1 MGLDRLTPLPIF
13 SPGRSDRT
21 LPPPTTLLCTDAT
34 MRLNAGVFLLILLTV
49 GCGSSDR
56 PEVLANTQ
64 TSVFR
69 NVEGVEYV
77 GDEACASCHE
87 DLYASYQS
95 HGMAQSLYAL
105 TPERAVEDF
114 DAGALYHEGSG
125 FYYTAYERDGAFYQ
139 EEYRLAEDGR
149 KTHSLVRRMDLVVGS
164 GTAARTYLTK
174 QDSTYYELPLT
185 WYTQAEGG
193 AGRWDFSPGYR
204 EANGRFDRAVP
215 ARCMACHNGFSEPV
229 PFVEGAY
236 ATLAH
241 GIGCER
247 CHGPGALHVEARLAD
262 PEPAD
267 SVDYTIV
274 NPAHL
279 SLDLR
284 LDVCQQCHL
293 NGTVSILREGEE
305 PFGYVASQPLAAHVA
320 HFDLETTRPGTIS
333 VISHADRLKKS
344 PCFTESPDLD
354 CTTCHNPHEG
364 FRDKGPAYFN
374 TTCLECHAP
383 APLQAQMPT
392 AALRAQHESGANCFA
407 CHMPKVEAED
417 APHSSFTDHYI
428 RVVRAEDRVTGQVT
442 EAAGEVDL
450 TSYFPRDASGAE
462 GDVYEGMAYVIYG
475 RQHGDAKALDKGIA
489 VLERALP
496 NAPHLSEGHYLL
508 GFARMQRG
516 QVRQAIPAL
525 QEAVRLKP
533 GVPERLNALAQ
544 AYEATGGPPAEIERL
559 YREALAV
566 QPALADVRVNY
577 GRFLETQGRT
587 EAAVQAYRTA
597 LGHDPWLA
605 AAHYNLGT
613 ALLRLGRDPDEA
625 ARHLEEAVR
634 LQPDYVDA
642 LVNLGIVRASGGD
655 TEAAGALFRRAV
667 AAGPDDANALSNLGT
682 YYLQRGAFP
691 DAAETLGRAALAA
704 PGRADIAA
712 SLAAAYFQLGNAAE
726 ARRYAQRALEL
737 DPGQAMARQ
746 VLDALPGS

>member
-1 MGLDRLTPLPIF
+1 MA
-13 SPGRSDRT
+13 T
-21 LPPPTTLLCTDAT
+21 LVPTAPAIVKRWRFISFALVLL
-34 MRLNAGVFLLILLTV
+34 G
-49 GCGSSDR
+49 GCGESR
-56 PEVLANTQ
+56 QGVEVEDGIRFL
-64 TSVFR
+64 
-69 NVEGVEYV
+69 NVEGGRYV
-77 GDEACASCHE
+77 GDAACASCHE
-87 DLYASYQS
+87 DLYASYQG

-114 DAGALYHEGSG
+114 EGVELYHEASG
-125 FYYTAYERDGAFYQ
+125 LTYTAYERGGAFYQ
-139 EEYRLAEDGR
+139 EEFRRTAGGW
-149 KTHSLVRRMDLVVGS
+149 KTHRLVRQMDFVVGS
-164 GTAARTYLTK
+164 GTAARTYLTR

-204 EANGRFDRAVP
+204 ASNARFDRAIP
-215 ARCMACHNGFSEPV
+215 SRCMACHNGVSEPV

-236 ATLAH
+236 ASIAE

-262 PEPAD
+262 PEPSD

-305 PFGYVASQPLAAHVA
+305 PFGYVPSQPLAAHVA
-320 HFDLETTRPGTIS
+320 HFDLEATQPGTIS
-333 VISHADRLKKS
+333 VISHADRMKQS
-344 PCFTESPDLD
+344 PCFTESRALD
-354 CTTCHNPHEG
+354 CTTCHDPHEG
-364 FRDKGPAYFN
+364 FRDRGPAYFN
-374 TTCLECHAP
+374 ATCQDCHDS
-383 APLQAQMPT
+383 APLQAAMPT
-392 AALRAQHESGANCFA
+392 PELRAQHTPEANCFA

-428 RVVRAEDRVTGQVT
+428 RVVRAEDRVTAVA
-442 EAAGEVDL
+442 EAEGGAEM
-450 TSYFPRDASGAE
+450 TSYFTRDASGAE
-462 GDVYEGMAYVIYG
+462 GAVYEGMAYVIYG
-475 RQHGDAKALDKGIA
+475 RQHGDGEALGKGIA
-489 VLERALP
+489 ALERSLLD
-496 NAPHLSEGHYLL
+496 APHLSEGHYLL

-516 QVRQAIPAL
+516 QVRRAIPAL
-525 QEAVRLKP
+525 QESIRLKP

-544 AYEATGGPPAEIERL
+544 AYEATQGSPAEIERL

-587 EAAVQAYRTA
+587 EAAVREYRTA
-597 LGHDPWLA
+597 LDHDPWLA
-605 AAHYNLGT
+605 TAHYNLGT
-613 ALLRLGRDPDEA
+613 ALLRLGRTAGDA
-625 ARHLEEAVR
+625 VQHLEEAIH

-655 TEAAGALFRRAV
+655 EEAAGALFRRAV

-682 YYLQRGAFP
+682 YHLQRGAFP
-691 DAAETLGRAALAA
+691 EAAETLGRAAAAA
-704 PGRADIAA
+704 PGRADVAA
-712 SLAAAYFQLGNAAE
+712 SLAAAHLQLGNPAE
-726 ARRYAQRALEL
+726 AQRYAERALSL
-737 DPGQAMARQ
+737 DPGQATARQ
-746 VLDALPGS
+746 VLDALRGG